1 MQEELGSVQIGC
13 YVAHTSE
20 LGEFS
25 HADLY
30 EIQKFSRPVIWVM
43 HSAFSYREK
52 LIWPEIVMSWS
63 DWCISAQHSKAAA
76 TVVWKML
83 LLQQLPQAL

>member
-1 MQEELGSVQIGC
+1 MLQINVDSNITLTLNVYLFTLGLMQEELGSVQIGC

-30 EIQKFSRPVIWVM
+30 EIQKFSRPVI
-43 HSAFSYREK
+43 
-52 LIWPEIVMSWS
+52 
-63 DWCISAQHSKAAA
+63 
-76 TVVWKML
+76 
-83 LLQQLPQAL
+83 